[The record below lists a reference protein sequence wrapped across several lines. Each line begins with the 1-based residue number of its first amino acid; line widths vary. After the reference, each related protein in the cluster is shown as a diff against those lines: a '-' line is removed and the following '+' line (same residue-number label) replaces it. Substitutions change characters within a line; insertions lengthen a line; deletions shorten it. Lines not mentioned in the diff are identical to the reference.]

1 MNDDLYL
8 RTIEDLEKIGS
19 KWWPKEVRDEANKT
33 SILKTLLD
41 TQEEF
46 ISILKLTKLEGQ
58 FGLFFEE
65 GDLVDMDHHQ
75 GTNIFKVIEAS
86 GLRLNVF
93 LKHLA
98 ILTDFGGEPMK
109 RLNTS
114 FTELFPDG
122 MLEAAIGDGEH
133 VKYMF
138 QKLPIK
144 GSLSNQRLKIDTIEN
159 LEKGKFDKGLCED
172 IIMLLLFGAACVNAR
187 TRAVLYKCTIST
199 LLGNKKAIDDFV
211 RTNYIRVSRI
221 LAGKEATDLGNVAES
236 YVHNYLSE
244 KLGEDYNV
252 NMHGHIPGVTD
263 NEGKTLITF
272 DIVVDRKD
280 DTSKYKKHI
289 GIEVSFQ
296 ETTNSVVE
304 RKGGEAESR
313 FAKVVQTRNFIA
325 YIIDGGGNFERK
337 NALSDLCRF
346 SHCNVAYTPEEL
358 DLLVTFIK
366 EKLG

>member
-86 GLRLNVF
+86 GFRLNVF

-98 ILTDFGGEPMK
+98 ILTDFGGEPLK

-159 LEKGKFDKGLCED
+159 LEKGNFDKGLCED
-172 IIMLLLFGAACVNAR
+172 VIMLLLFGAAVH
-187 TRAVLYKCTIST
+187 ST
-199 LLGNKKAIDDFV
+199 NSKYA
-211 RTNYIRVSRI
+211 
-221 LAGKEATDLGNVAES
+221 
-236 YVHNYLSE
+236 NYLRSCNVYKLFVDNKEDPE
-244 KLGEDYNV
+244 KTY
-252 NMHGHIPGVTD
+252 
-263 NEGKTLITF
+263 TF
-272 DIVVDRKD
+272 LLTK
-280 DTSKYKKHI
+280 
-289 GIEVSFQ
+289 
-296 ETTNSVVE
+296 
-304 RKGGEAESR
+304 
-313 FAKVVQTRNFIA
+313 
-325 YIIDGGGNFERK
+325 NFEHYHK
-337 NALSDLCRF
+337 PISILGK
-346 SHCNVAYTPEEL
+346 
-358 DLLVTFIK
+358 IK
-366 EKLG
+366 HAIYQICA